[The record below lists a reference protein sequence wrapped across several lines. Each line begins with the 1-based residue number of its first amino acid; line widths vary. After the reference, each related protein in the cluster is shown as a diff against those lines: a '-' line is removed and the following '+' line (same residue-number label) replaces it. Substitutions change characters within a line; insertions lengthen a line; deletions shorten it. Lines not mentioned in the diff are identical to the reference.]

1 MRYKDFPKHDFRR
14 CLLVLVTLNQLG
26 ERSTLHY
33 AAQAL
38 DCTRAEVQRAIEL
51 ARHQFHVGIDKDGSV
66 YRITSWGVLDSEAV
80 TAVLGQS
87 LEADRL
93 SQIFETESIVWN
105 RETEADL
112 VNSLVDAVA
121 TRRQPKSGREADVYR
136 LSAQLLKT
144 RHRMAADFLDSA
156 ARQFHYQAHT
166 TARRF
171 PDVVRDGLVSDVP
184 RLRNLLEKRMEGIRS
199 W

>member
-1 MRYKDFPKHDFRR
+1 VRYKDFPKHDFRR
-14 CLLVLVTLNQLG
+14 CLLVLVTLNELG
-26 ERSTLHY
+26 ERATLHY

-38 DCTRAEVQRAIEL
+38 ECTRAEVLRAIEL
-51 ARHQFHVGIDKDGSV
+51 ARHQFHVGIDKNGAV
-66 YRITSWGVLDSEAV
+66 YRITSWGVLDGGGVA
-80 TAVLGQS
+80 AALGQS
-87 LEADRL
+87 PGADRL

-121 TRRQPKSGREADVYR
+121 TRRQPRSGREADVYR

-144 RHRMAADFLDSA
+144 RYRTAADFLDSA
-156 ARQFHYQAHT
+156 ARQFHYQART
-166 TARRF
+166 TARPF
-171 PDVVRDGLVSDVP
+171 PEVVREGLIRDVP
-184 RLRNLLEKRMEGIRS
+184 RLRNLLEKRMDGVRS